1 MYGDNAVTHF
11 RENLDKT
18 ICVADYKAMNSP
30 STNKDFDLVIKA
42 LNEDKKANVIV
53 CYCEGITVTG
63 LLSAIQRANLT
74 GRFMFLGRLAY
85 FFFSSFL

>member
-1 MYGDNAVTHF
+1 MYGENAVTYF
-11 RENLDKT
+11 RENLDET
-18 ICVADYKAMNSP
+18 ICVANYKAVNSL
-30 STNKDFDLVIKA
+30 STNEDFDSVIKA

-74 GRFMFLGRLAY
+74 GRFMFLGRLAFSV
-85 FFFSSFL
+85 FFLF